1 MVCGRFVLDELFFFG
16 DVDVLLVLPEA
27 DFILCTSLF
36 RLSISLI
43 AALRSAV
50 SSEAS
55 LLNTLANSCS
65 AFFVLVGE
73 VGMTMPSFY
82 GLV

>member
-1 MVCGRFVLDELFFFG
+1 MG
-16 DVDVLLVLPEA
+16 EA
-27 DFILCTSLF
+27 DFFGKAGVFFVFPEPAFNLWTSRF

-43 AALRSAV
+43 AAFRSAV
-50 SSEAS
+50 SSDAS

-73 VGMTMPSFY
+73 AGMTMSSANR
-82 GLV
+82 LV

>member
-1 MVCGRFVLDELFFFG
+1 
-16 DVDVLLVLPEA
+16 
-27 DFILCTSLF
+27 
-36 RLSISLI
+36 
-43 AALRSAV
+43 V

>member
-1 MVCGRFVLDELFFFG
+1 MGCGRLVLDEVDFFWK
-16 DVDVLLVLPEA
+16 VEVLRVFPEP
-27 DFILCTSLF
+27 DFSLWTSRF
-36 RLSISLI
+36 RVSISLI

-55 LLNTLANSCS
+55 LLNTLANSCR

-73 VGMTMPSFY
+73 AGMTMPSSS
-82 GLV
+82 GRV